1 MTLDLKSF
9 KYEKQNSSWN
19 LLYSQDRSSVPP
31 KIASM
36 NLLFEGWTIGS
47 CRFQFYL
54 YTPAY
59 EQSCN
64 VWQLSFLEF
73 DVNVL
78 KTILST

>member
-1 MTLDLKSF
+1 MTLDLKSI

-19 LLYSQDRSSVPP
+19 LLYSQGRSSVPP

-36 NLLFEGWTIGS
+36 NLLFEGWTVGN

-59 EQSCN
+59 EQ
-64 VWQLSFLEF
+64 WGM
-73 DVNVL
+73 
-78 KTILST
+78 